1 VTLCFGEFVAEADT
15 PNGLVNILILMG
27 CGEAAG
33 AALSSTPTL
42 NKIAFTGSTEVGNL
56 TVKAAARN
64 LKRV

>member
-1 VTLCFGEFVAEADT
+1 VTLCFGEFVAKR
-15 PNGLVNILILMG
+15 ILQTASSTSSSSW
-27 CGEAAG
+27 AA
-33 AALSSTPTL
+33 AKPLARRSPSTPTL

>member
-1 VTLCFGEFVAEADT
+1 MALCFGEPVAEAGT
-15 PNGLVNILILMG
+15 PNGLVNIVTG
-27 CGEAAG
+27 CGKAAG
-33 AALSSTPTL
+33 APLSEHAYL